1 MNVRYSSTFDDIM
14 IKKKELMKCFVKNK
28 INVLIL
34 FLAVVILFQ
43 SCKNDNK
50 ETNQQPETVQAEVL
64 TLQLSDA
71 VIEQAFPANLQ
82 GKDNIQLRPQISGYI
97 DKIFVDEGAYVNA
110 GQPLFRI
117 NASVYREQK
126 NTALASLVM
135 AKSQLQSAQLELD
148 KYKVLS
154 DNKVVADFQYQKA
167 KTNYENAKAAVKQ
180 QQTLVASA
188 DVNLGFAVV
197 KAPISGYIGRIPNR
211 LGALVGPNDAQ
222 PLTTLSQ
229 VSEIYAYFSLPE
241 NEILK
246 INASRPGANLLEK
259 LKSYQDITL
268 VLTDGNAYNHV
279 GKIDM
284 MDGQFDP
291 TTGSVMLRASFP
303 NPQSLLRTGNT
314 GRIVLKSTVQ
324 NIYKIPLL
332 ATYEVQDKLFV
343 GLLDKDNKMQ
353 RVALNDYVKSGD
365 FYIVKS
371 GFKAGDRIIA
381 NELSIIP
388 ENSIIQPK
396 ANK

>member
-1 MNVRYSSTFDDIM
+1 MKRL
-14 IKKKELMKCFVKNK
+14 IKIKQ
-28 INVLIL
+28 NVLML
-34 FLAVVILFQ
+34 FLTAVLFIQ
-43 SCKNDNK
+43 SCKNPK
-50 ETNQQPETVQAEVL
+50 SEVEQQPETIQAEVL
-64 TLQLSDA
+64 TLYPGEA
-71 VIEQAFPANLQ
+71 VINQTFPANLE
-82 GKDNIQLRPQISGYI
+82 GKENIQLRPQISGYI
-97 DKIFVDEGAYVNA
+97 DKIHVDEGAYVNA

-126 NTALASLVM
+126 NTALASLAM
-135 AKSQLQSAQLELD
+135 AKSQLESAQLELD

-167 KTNYENAKAAVKQ
+167 KANYENAKAAVKQ

-188 DVNLGFAVV
+188 EVNLGFAVV

-246 INASRPGANLLEK
+246 INASRPGVSLLEK
-259 LKSYQDITL
+259 LKSFQDITL
-268 VLTDGNAYNHV
+268 LLADGRSYNHV

-284 MDGQFDP
+284 MDGQFDR

-303 NPQSLLRTGNT
+303 NPESLLRTGNT
-314 GRIVLKSTVQ
+314 GRIVLKSMEQ
-324 NIYKIPLL
+324 NVYKIPLL

-343 GLLDKDNKMQ
+343 GVVGSSNKME
-353 RVALNDYVKSGD
+353 RIALKDYIKSGD
-365 FYIVKS
+365 FYIVGT
-371 GFKAGDRIIA
+371 GFKPGDRIVA
-381 NELSIIP
+381 NELASIP
-388 ENSIIQPK
+388 ENSIITPK
-396 ANK
+396 VNP

>member
-1 MNVRYSSTFDDIM
+1 
-14 IKKKELMKCFVKNK
+14 MKCFVKNK